1 MIRPQMTEYQDPADY
16 VRDMVAYRKR
26 TEPHFSV
33 LRETKNLRKVSPT
46 LVSLIVR
53 KKRKVTLDRTEELA
67 RLLSLS
73 VSERVFFHDWIRRL
87 EGGAEG
93 AVTESLVRQE
103 PQRSRREV
111 STHILS
117 DWLNLYVKDCFQ
129 LSSVQTDHKRIY
141 GLLAHIAS
149 QKRVDRC
156 IQFLLKEGYLRR
168 ELDGRIVVETEL
180 TVTDPKVPS
189 QKIRQFHRA
198 ALNIAREA
206 LETVPVQERLANTL
220 VIPLDSQSYTEL
232 MGLISEFAGKL
243 QDFAAKARDNEDGR
257 RLYQLIL
264 NLSPTGGKTE

>member
-1 MIRPQMTEYQDPADY
+1 MTRPQMTTYEDPADF
-16 VRDMVAYRKR
+16 VRDMVAFRKR

-33 LRETKNLRKVSPT
+33 LRETRRLRKVSPT

-73 VSERVFFHDWIRRL
+73 VAERVFFQDWVRRL
-87 EGGAEG
+87 EGGQESPPEAPRAEP
-93 AVTESLVRQE
+93 V
-103 PQRSRREV
+103 RSRREV
-111 STHILS
+111 SAHILT

-129 LSSVQTDHKRIY
+129 LPAVQEDPTRIY

-156 IQFLLKEGYLRR
+156 IQFLLREGYLRR
-168 ELDGRIVVETEL
+168 EPGGRITLETEL

-198 ALNIAREA
+198 ALHIAKEA
-206 LETVPVQERLANTL
+206 LEAVPVQERLANTL
-220 VIPLDSQSYTEL
+220 VIPLGEESYQEL
-232 MGLISEFAGKL
+232 LALIGEFAGRL
-243 QDFAAKARDNEDGR
+243 QDFAAKSREHEKNR
-257 RLYQLIL
+257 RLYQFVL
-264 NLSPTGGKTE
+264 NLSPTGGKTP